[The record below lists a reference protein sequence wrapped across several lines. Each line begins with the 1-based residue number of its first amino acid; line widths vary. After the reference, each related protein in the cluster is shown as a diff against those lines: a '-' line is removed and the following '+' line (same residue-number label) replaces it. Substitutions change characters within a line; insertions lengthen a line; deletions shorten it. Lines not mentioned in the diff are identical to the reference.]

1 MFLHGYLASGN
12 TFYHQLK
19 YFSREFDVFAPDLKG
34 FGENLEMPYPYSL
47 DDYVKEVKEYCYK
60 NGLNSPYVVAHSFGA
75 RIVLKGVY
83 TKELSFDKIVI
94 TGGAGLT
101 PKVTLK
107 KRLKKTAFSVL
118 KKFIKKEKLK
128 SFYSSDYN
136 SLSPIMKQSFIK
148 IVNERLDYTLP
159 YIKTKTL
166 LIFGEKDKETPLY
179 MAKKFEKGLQNST
192 LITFK
197 DAGHF
202 CFLDKPQTF
211 NTEVKEFF
219 LS

>member
-1 MFLHGYLASGN
+1 MASGN

-136 SLSPIMKQSFIK
+136 SLSPIMKQSFIN